1 MFETAYKASEKA
13 HKNRGL
19 HQKVYG
25 EMNMNTENNN
35 YESNNS
41 YNEKNNMSNYNYS
54 DMNANDSEMR
64 QSELNTNTNK
74 ITNLK
79 EEDEEYEDKFDDI

>member
-1 MFETAYKASEKA
+1 MFETSYKNAEKV
-13 HKNRGL
+13 HKNRNL

-25 EMNMNTENNN
+25 EFDDNN
-35 YESNNS
+35 E
-41 YNEKNNMSNYNYS
+41 YNEKNNSNFNYS
-54 DMNANDSEMR
+54 NTDFNQNESEMR

-79 EEDEEYEDKFDDI
+79 EEDEEYEEKFDDI